1 MPTALDNGQRSPR
14 KLLRAVIA
22 RLLGRKVLAGRAR
35 LARHPARREDRM
47 MKARGSS
54 KARFDGAESGKD

>member
-22 RLLGRKVLAGRAR
+22 RLLSLK
-35 LARHPARREDRM
+35 
-47 MKARGSS
+47 GST
-54 KARFDGAESGKD
+54 

>member
-22 RLLGRKVLAGRAR
+22 RLLGKK
-35 LARHPARREDRM
+35 P
-47 MKARGSS
+47 
-54 KARFDGAESGKD
+54 